1 MSENEK
7 KFAIVVRMAGIRP
20 ENLIGYEV
28 HRQRRGGDLG
38 HVDDARS
45 HLNRRLIGH
54 ENWADLAL
62 AEIEEMRLEN
72 FAKELKSLERRR
84 RKTEMERRFAEGP
97 RDPWVASRHGPMR
110 EVILTANRAWF
121 EAAGEGS
128 EARFEQRAI
137 AWLTEH
143 FGEDCVHARADLD
156 EEAYH
161 IHAVIIPR
169 AKTKDGRRML
179 QPSKHPMIRSY
190 EDAQDS
196 VGEWFAELGLVRGE
210 KRAEAIR
217 DAIRRNARIREDVA
231 SGLPEVLLP
240 AEVDVPKRRQHV
252 SPRKWREAQEAKL
265 ATREKKVDQKA
276 SDLASQATVLT
287 GREAAVAEKEHATVR
302 QAQRVMAQERAVMA
316 DQANIRERQ
325 ARLDRREAGLG
336 AQEAEVTRKRE
347 IADAMIDVARKIAA
361 GEYEPGEKS
370 NPATAASTD
379 PVEIARTQ
387 AATFFAQAL
396 KVLRLKARHEARV
409 EARAELSSAFAE
421 IKAADNAI
429 LAVARLLPGA
439 LRMQVAKAR
448 SSLVASITA
457 LEQMAKRQFRNRE
470 NESPEK

>member
-1 MSENEK
+1 MSENEE
-7 KFAIVVRMAGIRP
+7 KFAIVMRMAGIRP

-45 HLNRRLIGH
+45 HLNRRLIGP

-62 AEIEEMRLEN
+62 AEIAEMRLEN

-128 EARFEQRAI
+128 EARFEERAI

-196 VGEWFAELGLVRGE
+196 VGAWFAELGLVRGE
-210 KRAEAIR
+210 RRAEAIR
-217 DAIRRNARIREDVA
+217 DATRRNARIREDAAAGV
-231 SGLPEVLLP
+231 PDVLLQ
-240 AEVDVPKRRQHV
+240 AEVEVPKRRQHV
-252 SPRKWREAQEAKL
+252 SLRKWREQQEARIAK
-265 ATREKKVDQKA
+265 RENVADRKE
-276 SDLASQATVLT
+276 SDLAAQAEELT
-287 GREAAVAEKEHATVR
+287 GREAKVANKEQAVEV
-302 QAQRVMAQERAVMA
+302 QAQKIAVRERDMTTNEAGL
-316 DQANIRERQ
+316 RERQ
-325 ARLDRREAGLG
+325 AKLSLQEVNLGSREAE
-336 AQEAEVTRKRE
+336 AQRKRE
-347 IADAMIDVARKIAA
+347 VADAMIDIAKKVAA
-361 GEYEPGEKS
+361 GKLEVAEKT
-370 NPATAASTD
+370 NPAMATSND
-379 PVEIARTQ
+379 PVEIARRQ
-387 AATFFAQAL
+387 AAAIFGRAL
-396 KVLRLKARHEARV
+396 KAMRLKARDEARV
-409 EARAELSSAFAE
+409 EAEADLSRAFAE
-421 IKAADNAI
+421 IRAADDAI
-429 LAVARLLPGA
+429 VDIARRLPMDLRAQIAQARKA
-439 LRMQVAKAR
+439 LTMRIM
-448 SSLVASITA
+448 A
-457 LEQMAKRQFRNRE
+457 LGQMAKRQFRNRDR
-470 NESPEK
+470 PEK